1 MESTAEPPRDAIP
14 HGLLHLVER
23 HFPRMFDEP
32 KAPRFKHDLSFL
44 ATLAFVGG
52 FFGARLFHLAFP
64 SLMIIT
70 QTGIHFHHFWYGLLM
85 IGVSGWLGIIDKDE
99 KLARIYAVVF
109 GVGVGFVGDE
119 VGLLLTFGDYFS
131 PLTQDFFVAALAFLI
146 LIALL
151 LRYGEQ
157 IKKDVIGLSTRER
170 LTHGGIFLL
179 GFSTI
184 FFAFD
189 SIELGILLVVIG
201 VALLLSGILIR
212 KREPRTD

>member
-1 MESTAEPPRDAIP
+1 MPEEPN
-14 HGLLHLVER
+14 
-23 HFPRMFDEP
+23 
-32 KAPRFKHDLSFL
+32 APRFKHDLSFL

-70 QTGIHFHHFWYGLLM
+70 ATGIHFHHFWYGLLM
-85 IGVSGWLGIIDKDE
+85 IGVAGWLGIVDKDE
-99 KLARIYAVVF
+99 RLARIYAVVF

-131 PLTQDFFVAALAFLI
+131 PLTEDFFVAALAFVI

-151 LRYGEQ
+151 FRYGEQ
-157 IKKDVIGLSTRER
+157 IKKELLRLNYSER
-170 LTHGGIFLL
+170 LRYGGVFLIM
-179 GFSTI
+179 FSTI

-189 SIELGILLVVIG
+189 AAEFGGLLVAIG
-201 VALLLSGILIR
+201 AATLLWGFLV
-212 KREPRTD
+212 RERASQPE

>member
-1 MESTAEPPRDAIP
+1 MPE
-14 HGLLHLVER
+14 
-23 HFPRMFDEP
+23 EP

-70 QTGIHFHHFWYGLLM
+70 PTGIHFHHFWYGLLM
-85 IGVSGWLGIIDKDE
+85 IGVAGWLGIVDKDAR
-99 KLARIYAVVF
+99 LARIYAVVF
-109 GVGVGFVGDE
+109 GVGVGFIGDE

-131 PLTQDFFVAALAFLI
+131 PLTQDFFAGALAFVI

-151 LRYGEQ
+151 FRYGEQ
-157 IKKDVIGLSTRER
+157 IRKDVLGLSNRER
-170 LTHGGIFLL
+170 VTYGGVFLL

-189 SIELGILLVVIG
+189 AVELGILLVVVG
-201 VALLLSGILIR
+201 VAALLGGFFVR
-212 KREPRTD
+212 RRELQGD

>member
-1 MESTAEPPRDAIP
+1 MLEETN
-14 HGLLHLVER
+14 
-23 HFPRMFDEP
+23 
-32 KAPRFKHDLSFL
+32 APRFKHDLSFL
-44 ATLAFVGG
+44 ATLAFAGG

-85 IGVSGWLGIIDKDE
+85 IGVAGWLGIVDNDP

-131 PLTQDFFVAALAFLI
+131 PLTQDFFVAAMAFLI
-146 LIALL
+146 LTALMF
-151 LRYGEQ
+151 RYGKQ
-157 IKKDVIGLSTRER
+157 IKKNLLGLSRREQLR
-170 LTHGGIFLL
+170 WGGVFLVL
-179 GFSTI
+179 FSTI

-189 SIELGILLVVIG
+189 AVELGTVSVLIGAALLV
-201 VALLLSGILIR
+201 SGFLVR
-212 KREPRTD
+212 PTAGQRE